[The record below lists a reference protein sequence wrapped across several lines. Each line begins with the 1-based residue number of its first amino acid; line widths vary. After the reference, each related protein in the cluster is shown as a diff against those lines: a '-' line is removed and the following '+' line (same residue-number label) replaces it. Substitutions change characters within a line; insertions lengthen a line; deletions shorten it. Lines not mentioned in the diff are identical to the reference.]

1 MSVVVR
7 AASPQEYETIG
18 DLTARAYLADGLI
31 PEGSDYQ
38 ETLRKAGDRAEHSDL
53 LVAWDDE
60 ASAVV
65 GTVAFVRAGS
75 AYADV
80 ARDGE
85 AEFRMLAVDPQAR
98 GRGLGRVL
106 VEECVARARAEG
118 AQRLVLSTRQMMTP
132 AVGLYESMG
141 FVRRPERD
149 WEPLAGV
156 LLMTYELEL
165 VQP

>member
-1 MSVVVR
+1 MSVMVR
-7 AASPQEYETIG
+7 AASPQEYDVIG

-31 PEGSDYQ
+31 PQGSDYQ
-38 ETLRKAGDRAEHSDL
+38 DTLRKAADRAQHSEL

-60 ASAVV
+60 AGQVL
-65 GTVAFVRAGS
+65 GTVSFVRAGS

-80 ARDGE
+80 AREGE
-85 AEFRMLAVDPQAR
+85 AEFRMLAVDPAAR
-98 GRGLGRVL
+98 GLGLGRVL
-106 VEECVARARAEG
+106 VEECVARARAAG
-118 AQRLVLSTRQMMTP
+118 ARRLVLSTRSMMTP

-149 WEPLAGV
+149 WEPMAGV

-165 VQP
+165 G